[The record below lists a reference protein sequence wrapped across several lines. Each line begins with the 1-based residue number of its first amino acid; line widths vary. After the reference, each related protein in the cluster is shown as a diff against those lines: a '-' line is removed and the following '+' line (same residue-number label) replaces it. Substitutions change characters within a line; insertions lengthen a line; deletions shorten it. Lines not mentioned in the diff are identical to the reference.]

1 MNKKNI
7 ALLTGGSSSEIVIS
21 LQSAEQLSQMIDKD
35 LFNVYII
42 SIGPDKWEGKGV
54 DIEGVSIDKN
64 DFSLTTGGK
73 KITFDCIFISIHGT
87 PGEDGKL
94 QGYFDMLNIPY
105 TTSDHCS
112 SALTFNKYICKNYLK
127 PYNIPSSKTI
137 LLRQHEP
144 VETEKIIQETGLP
157 CFVKPNKGGSSFGIT
172 KVSNKEHLATALK
185 DAFKEDNEAL
195 IEEYLEG
202 KELTC
207 GVAKIG
213 KKLEIFPVTEIVSK
227 KDFFDFEAKYTDGM
241 AEEITPARIP
251 EKTEHECRVMSSLI
265 YNIFNCKGV
274 VRIDYILKNDILYF
288 LELNSV
294 PGMSKNSVI
303 PQQIRAAGLSPT
315 DFFTRLINDC
325 IENFTATKK

>member
-1 MNKKNI
+1 MSKKNI
-7 ALLTGGSSSEIVIS
+7 ALLTGGNSSEIVIS
-21 LQSAEQLSQMIDKD
+21 LQSAKQLSQMIDNE
-35 LFNVYII
+35 LFNVFII
-42 SIGPDKWEGKGV
+42 NIGPDKWEGKEG
-54 DIEGVSIDKN
+54 DIEGITINKN
-64 DFSLTTGGK
+64 DFSLTVDGN
-73 KITFDCIFISIHGT
+73 KIIFDCIFISIHGT

-112 SALTFNKYICKNYLK
+112 SAITFNKYICKNYLK
-127 PYNIPSSKTI
+127 PYNITSSKTI
-137 LLRQHEP
+137 LLRQHDP
-144 VETEKIIQETGLP
+144 IATEKIIQETGIP

-172 KVSNKEHLATALK
+172 KVNKKENLATAIQN
-185 DAFKEDNEAL
+185 AFKEDDEVL

-207 GVAKIG
+207 GVANIDG
-213 KKLEIFPVTEIVSK
+213 KLETFPVTEIVSK
-227 KDFFDFEAKYTDGM
+227 KDFFDFEAKYTDGL

-251 EKTEHECRVMSSLI
+251 EKTEQECKLLSTMI

-274 VRIDYILKNDILYF
+274 VRIDYILKNDVLYF

-294 PGMSKNSVI
+294 PGMSKNSII

-315 DFFTRLINDC
+315 SFFNRLINDC
-325 IENFTATKK
+325 IENFTATK

>member
-1 MNKKNI
+1 MSKKNI
-7 ALLTGGSSSEIVIS
+7 ALLTGGNSSEIIIS
-21 LQSAEQLSQMIDKD
+21 LQSAEQLSQMIDKN
-35 LFNVYII
+35 LFNVFII
-42 SIGPDKWEGKGV
+42 NIGPDKWEGKGG
-54 DIEGVSIDKN
+54 DIEGILIDKN
-64 DFSLTTGGK
+64 DFSLTTGTN

-127 PYNIPSSKTI
+127 PYNIYSSKTI
-137 LLRQHEP
+137 LLRQHDP
-144 VETEKIIQETGLP
+144 VETDKIIEETGIP

-172 KVSNKEHLATALK
+172 KINKKENLTTAIQN
-185 DAFKEDNEAL
+185 AFKEDDEVL

-207 GVAKIG
+207 GVANIG
-213 KKLEIFPVTEIVSK
+213 GKPETFPVTEIVSK
-227 KDFFDFEAKYTDGM
+227 TDFFDFEAKYTDGM
-241 AEEITPARIP
+241 AEEITPASIP
-251 EKTEHECRVMSSLI
+251 EKTEHECRVLSEMI

-294 PGMSKNSVI
+294 PGMSKNSII
-303 PQQIRAAGLSPT
+303 PQQIRAAGLSPRT
-315 DFFTRLINDC
+315 FFTRLINNC
-325 IENFTATKK
+325 IDNFTATK